1 MNTSFNYNNRRIFM
15 KVEGLNIGFAV
26 TGSFCTFSKI
36 IDEIQKLVD
45 EKANVV
51 PILSFNASSMNS
63 RFGEAEE
70 WVSRFEKITGN
81 KSIKTI
87 QDAEPIGPNGLLD
100 ILVIAPCTGNTIAK
114 LANAITDTPVLMA
127 AKAHLRGMKPIV
139 IGIST
144 NDGLGVNA
152 KNLGVLLNSKQYY
165 FVPFGQDSPF
175 VKPNSLVA
183 KMEMILPTIEMA
195 LENKQI
201 QPMIIQNIF

>member
-1 MNTSFNYNNRRIFM
+1 M
-15 KVEGLNIGFAV
+15 KVEGINIGFAL
-26 TGSFCTFSKI
+26 TGSFCTFDKI
-36 IDEIQKLVD
+36 IDEIQKLVN
-45 EKANVV
+45 EKANVI
-51 PILSFNASSMNS
+51 PIFSFNASNMDS

-70 WVSRFEKITGN
+70 WVSRIEKITGN

-87 QDAEPIGPNGLLD
+87 QDAEPIGPKGLLD

-144 NDGLGVNA
+144 NDGLGMNA
-152 KNLGVLLNSKQYY
+152 KNLGVLLNSKHYY

-175 VKPNSLVA
+175 VKQNSLVA
-183 KMEMILPTIEMA
+183 RMEMILPTIELA